1 MKLNESVE
9 SQPDQNCPKSHSI
22 GLFLFFLVCEN
33 LASASSLARTQGW
46 LFCDSSSWHGVLG
59 KGERG
64 QMLYLSKIS
73 REIKSLYNYFFDLC
87 WCFFSLSKTGVTTPI
102 LPKCAEMMTLLDN
115 LTKMHSQAKCPWFGT
130 QENTAVQKKSLKKSL
145 FCICTSYWKCNL
157 SYLRKGQMIVQKL
170 TFDTWNIKTYKCP

>member
-1 MKLNESVE
+1 MKVWNLNLTKIAQKVV
-9 SQPDQNCPKSHSI
+9 PYTC
-22 GLFLFFLVCEN
+22 GLFCFFWCEN

-64 QMLYLSKIS
+64 QMLYPSKIS
-73 REIKSLYNYFFDLC
+73 RKIKSLHNYFFDLC
-87 WCFFSLSKTGVTTPI
+87 WCFFLSKTGVTTPI
-102 LPKCAEMMTLLDN
+102 LPKCAEMMMLLDN
-115 LTKMHSQAKCPWFGT
+115 MVRHTGKHSSP
-130 QENTAVQKKSLKKSL
+130 KKVFKKV
-145 FCICTSYWKCNL
+145 FICICTSYWKCNL